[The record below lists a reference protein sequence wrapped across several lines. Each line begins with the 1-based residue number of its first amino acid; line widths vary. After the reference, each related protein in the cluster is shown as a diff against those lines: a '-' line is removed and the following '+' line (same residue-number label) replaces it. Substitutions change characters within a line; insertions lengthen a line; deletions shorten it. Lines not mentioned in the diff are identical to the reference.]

1 MIDSPK
7 AFRKAV
13 LYTENQCKSGSL
25 NGAWNILEEINK
37 TFGTYHFRAVN
48 LCSVIE
54 RIIQNRSGYLTFE
67 QRADLKVSHRLR
79 TLIKE
84 QRNRNE
90 TGDSSLSGLRKQI
103 RENNQIR
110 KQDEAPKMGA
120 DSSMK
125 AFVLCQDCLKVMHYT
140 HERHNE
146 DELCTCGGQLCGCDD
161 CQSEAAKRV
170 VSGAKVFV

>member
-1 MIDSPK
+1 MNTTLQTPK
-7 AFRKAV
+7 LHNVKIKPEYLNAVVDGKKNFEIRKNDRGYRV
-13 LYTENQCKSGSL
+13 GDRVRMSDGDR
-25 NGAWNILEEINK
+25 
-37 TFGTYHFRAVN
+37 F
-48 LCSVIE
+48 VIV
-54 RIIQNRSGYLTFE
+54 RIKYITDYAQTDNHIVFSFDWIQGGIE
-67 QRADLKVSHRLR
+67 
-79 TLIKE
+79 
-84 QRNRNE
+84 
-90 TGDSSLSGLRKQI
+90 
-103 RENNQIR
+103 QIR

-146 DELCTCGGQLCGCDD
+146 DEFCTCGGQLCGCDD